1 MEEIWKD
8 IEGFEEAYQVSNF
21 GRVRSKDRVVV
32 TERYKNRHERGKVLK
47 LRKDKDGYCI
57 FNAKWCGLNR
67 LLKVHREV
75 ARCFIANPQNYP
87 CIDHIDCNRTNNKV
101 DNLRW
106 VTYKE
111 NANNPITRINL
122 SKALIKVCESEENRR
137 KKRAAAKMQK
147 NIEARRNKIIKPI
160 IQFDKNG
167 IFISEFSSVTEAAQ
181 SVNWNVTNITRNCK
195 GKKPSAYG
203 YIWKYKEVKK

>member
-1 MEEIWKD
+1 MKEVWKD
-8 IEGFEEAYQVSNF
+8 IEGYKGKYKISNF
-21 GRVRSKDRVVV
+21 GHILMLGAYSDGRK
-32 TERYKNRHERGKVLK
+32 YKEGLKKTSVDKGGYEYVNLTNWEGKLK
-47 LRKDKDGYCI
+47 TFKI
-57 FNAKWCGLNR
+57 HR
-67 LLKVHREV
+67 LV
-75 ARCFIANPQNYP
+75 AETFIPNPENKP
-87 CIDHIDCNRTNNKV
+87 CIDHVDCNRTNNKV

-122 SKALIKVCESEENRR
+122 SKALIKVCESEENRQ
-137 KKRAAAKMQK
+137 KKRVAAKIQK

-181 SVNWNVTNITRNCK
+181 SVNGNVTSITRNCK
-195 GKKPSAYG
+195 GKRPSAYG
-203 YIWKYKEVKK
+203 YIWRYKELNHE